1 MSAKANPSRVGSG
14 RVGLVLLVA
23 AALYANTLWG
33 GFVLDDTLAVRL
45 NPLIQSL
52 DRVPELFVSD
62 YWKPTT
68 KAGLYR
74 PLTTLSYAL
83 NYAVAGDHP
92 ALYHG
97 VNVLLHALNS
107 ALVLLLCL
115 RLSGDRDVAAA
126 AGLLFAAHAVHT
138 EAVAGIVGR
147 AELLSAFFFLSSLL
161 LYLRSEDHQ
170 GRASAVAYL
179 GSLAAHALSLLSKE
193 NGITLLGVIFC
204 YDLAY
209 RSDPRRSLVGRVR
222 RVLATRW
229 RSAYLGYAAVALGY
243 LLLRHLVLA
252 EGAPVAATKR
262 IDNPLIYLA
271 PAWRVLNALQV
282 SLRYLGLLLFPLRLS
297 YDYSYNQ
304 IPMLDSLVD
313 PRALAVL
320 AGSLA
325 LVVAGAV
332 AYQRS
337 RTLFFAIAF
346 FLVTF
351 SIVSN
356 LVVPIGTVMG
366 ERLLYLP
373 SVGFCLG
380 LALAL
385 RALADRL
392 PLSPDAARI
401 AFGIAL
407 AILVALHGARTL
419 VRNQD
424 WASDERLFLHDL
436 AVSPGSAKVQNNVGV
451 VLVAQ
456 GQIEAGIEHFRKTIA
471 IDPRHSGAHGLLGNA
486 LLQLGREQEAIEAYE
501 IAVRKSLKNARPLN
515 NLGFLLVERGIDPP
529 RGVRLLEKAVRIEPD
544 NPHFLDSLGWAY
556 FKTGRASEGRALVAR
571 SLEIDDS
578 GDSGSA
584 RREHLRV
591 IDAELARQPSLSPG
605 KAPRS
610 R

>member
-1 MSAKANPSRVGSG
+1 MSAKANPSRAGSG

-23 AALYANTLWG
+23 AALHASTLWG
-33 GFVLDDTLAVRL
+33 GFVLDDTSLVSQ

-52 DRVPELFVSD
+52 RRVPELFVSD
-62 YWKPTT
+62 YWAPTT

-83 NYAVAGDHP
+83 NFAVTGDHP
-92 ALYHG
+92 VLYHA
-97 VNVLLHALNS
+97 VNVLLQALNS
-107 ALVLLLCL
+107 ALVLILCL
-115 RLSGDRDVAAA
+115 RLGADRAVAAA
-126 AGLLFAAHAVHT
+126 AALLFAAHAVHT

-147 AELLSAFFFLSSLL
+147 AELLSAFFFLSSFL
-161 LYLRSEDHQ
+161 LYLRSGDHA
-170 GRASAVAYL
+170 GRASTVAYL

-193 NGITLLGVIFC
+193 NGITLIGIIFC
-204 YDLAY
+204 YDLVY
-209 RSDPRRSLVGRVR
+209 RSDPRRSLVGRAR
-222 RVLATRW
+222 AVLATGW
-229 RSAYLGYAAVALGY
+229 RSAYLGYAVVALGY

-252 EGAPVAATKR
+252 EGAPAPATKR
-262 IDNPLIYLA
+262 VDNPLIDLA
-271 PAWRVLNALQV
+271 PGWRVLNALQV
-282 SLRYLGLLLFPLRLS
+282 TLRYLGLLLFPLRLS

-304 IPMLDSLVD
+304 IPMLDSLFD
-313 PRALAVL
+313 PRSLVVLGGALV
-320 AGSLA
+320 
-325 LVVAGAV
+325 LVVASAV

-346 FLVTF
+346 FVVTF

-373 SVGFCLG
+373 SVGFCLA

-401 AFGIAL
+401 CFSIAL
-407 AILVALHGARTL
+407 ATLVVLHGARTL
-419 VRNQD
+419 VRSRD
-424 WASDERLFLHDL
+424 WASEERLFLHDL
-436 AVSPGSAKVQNNVGV
+436 AVSPDSVKVQNNAGV
-451 VLVAQ
+451 ILIAQ
-456 GQIEAGIEHFRKTIA
+456 GQIEAGIERFRKAIA
-471 IDPRHSGAHGLLGNA
+471 IDSSHGGAHGSLGNA
-486 LLQLGREQEAIEAYE
+486 LLRLGREQEAIEAYE
-501 IAVRKSLKNARPLN
+501 VAVRKPLKHALPLN

-529 RGVRLLEKAVRIEPD
+529 RGVRLLEAAVRVEPD

-556 FKTGRASEGRALVAR
+556 FKTGRARQGRALVAR
-571 SLEIDDS
+571 SLEIDES
-578 GDSGSA
+578 GDSGRA

-591 IDAELARQPSLSPG
+591 IDAELATQTSLSPV
-605 KAPRS
+605 KPARS

>member
-1 MSAKANPSRVGSG
+1 VSAEANPSRVGSG
-14 RVGLVLLVA
+14 LAGLVFAVA
-23 AALYANTLWG
+23 AALYANTLGG
-33 GFVLDDTLAVRL
+33 GFILDDGLAVRH
-45 NPLIQSL
+45 NPLIRSL
-52 DRVPELFVSD
+52 HRVPELFVSD
-62 YWKPTT
+62 YWEPTT

-83 NYAVAGDHP
+83 NFAVAGDHP

-97 VNVLLHALNS
+97 VNVLLQALNS
-107 ALVLLLCL
+107 ALVLILCL
-115 RLSGDRDVAAA
+115 RLSDDRALA
-126 AGLLFAAHAVHT
+126 AGAALLFAAHAVHT

-161 LYLRSEDHQ
+161 LYLRSGDHE
-170 GRASAVAYL
+170 GRASTVAYL

-193 NGITLLGVIFC
+193 NGITLLGILFC
-204 YDLAY
+204 YDLVY
-209 RSDPRRSLVGRVR
+209 RSDPRRSFVGRAR
-222 RVLATRW
+222 QVLSTRW
-229 RSAYLGYAAVALGY
+229 RSAYLGYAVVALGY

-252 EGAPVAATKR
+252 EGAPVAVTTH

-271 PAWRVLNALQV
+271 PGWRVLNALQV

-297 YDYSYNQ
+297 YDYSYDQ
-304 IPMLDSLVD
+304 IPMLDSLFD
-313 PRALAVL
+313 PHALVVL
-320 AGSLA
+320 AGTLA
-325 LVVAGAV
+325 LVVASAM

-346 FLVTF
+346 FIVTF

-373 SVGFCLG
+373 SVGFCLA

-392 PLSPDAARI
+392 PLSPDAAGTC
-401 AFGIAL
+401 FGIAL
-407 AILVALHGARTL
+407 ATLVVLHGARTV
-419 VRNQD
+419 VRSQD
-424 WASDERLFLHDL
+424 WASEERLFLHDL
-436 AVSPGSAKVQNNVGV
+436 AVSPDSVKVQNNAGV
-451 VLVAQ
+451 MLVWQ
-456 GQIEAGIEHFRKTIA
+456 GKIEAGIEHFRKAIA
-471 IDPRHSGAHGLLGNA
+471 IDPSHGGAHGALGNA
-486 LLQLGREQEAIEAYE
+486 LLALGREKEAIEAYE
-501 IAVRKSLKNARPLN
+501 AAVRKRLKNARPLN

-529 RGVRLLEKAVRIEPD
+529 RGVRLLERAVRIEPD

-556 FKTGRASEGRALVAR
+556 FKTGRAREGRVLVAR
-571 SLEIDDS
+571 SLEIDES
-578 GDSGSA
+578 GDSGRA

-591 IDAELARQPSLSPG
+591 IDDELAKQTSLSPV
-605 KAPRS
+605 KPAPS